1 MDLSIQKT
9 FNISHLRVGDIIFLK
24 NRYCEVVTIDTF
36 RSGKHGIQKWVV
48 FYCFVDIADNE
59 HAVTMV
65 HIFKTS
71 DTFIRCG

>member
-9 FNISHLRVGDIIFLK
+9 FNINHLRVGDIIFFK
-24 NRYCEVVTIDTF
+24 NRYCEVVTIDTL
-36 RSGKHGIQKWVV
+36 RSGKHGIQKWIV
-48 FYCFVDIADNE
+48 FYCFVDIADE